1 MIIINRFEN
10 DNNEVQKNV
19 QVKSY
24 GQSLSLIFDV
34 AKKQYITADSILQA
48 NHPNIP
54 LLNRINSFD
63 HRVLQAAH
71 DTIATA
77 FRYKNQNIKQLNLF
91 DKVKD
96 ESNEYMKLWED
107 WLCNELSV
115 LKENA
120 NFVRNVIEA
129 VIHSNEEKGYAA
141 EDRLHEF
148 LVDYYSIKEW
158 SRNDTLGE

>member
-1 MIIINRFEN
+1 MIVGNRFEN
-10 DNNEVQKNV
+10 DNNEVLKNV

-54 LLNRINSFD
+54 LLNKINSFD

-71 DTIATA
+71 DTIAAA
-77 FRYKNQNIKQLNLF
+77 FRYKNQSIKQLCLF
-91 DKVKD
+91 DRVND

-141 EDRLHEF
+141 EDRLHKF
-148 LVDYYSIKEW
+148 LADYYSIE
-158 SRNDTLGE
+158 D

>member
-1 MIIINRFEN
+1 MIVGNRFQN
-10 DNNEVQKNV
+10 DNNELLKNIQKE
-19 QVKSY
+19 SY
-24 GQSLSLIFDV
+24 GKTLSLIFNV
-34 AKKQYITADSILQA
+34 AKKQYMTADSILQA

-54 LLNRINSFD
+54 LLNKINSID

-71 DTIATA
+71 DNIAAA
-77 FRYKNQNIKQLNLF
+77 FRFRSQDIRQLNLF

-96 ESNEYMKLWED
+96 ESNEYMKLWSE
-107 WLCNELSV
+107 WIYNELSV

-141 EDRLHEF
+141 EDRLHKF
-148 LVDYYSIKEW
+148 LADYYSIE
-158 SRNDTLGE
+158 D

>member
-1 MIIINRFEN
+1 VIVGNRFEN
-10 DNNEVQKNV
+10 DNNEALKNV
-19 QVKSY
+19 QEKSY
-24 GQSLSLIFDV
+24 GQSLTLIFNV

-54 LLNRINSFD
+54 LLNKINSID

-71 DTIATA
+71 DNIAAA
-77 FRYKNQNIKQLNLF
+77 FRFRSQYIRQLNLF

-96 ESNEYMKLWED
+96 ESNEYMKLWSE
-107 WLCNELSV
+107 WIYNELSS
-115 LKENA
+115 LKDNA
-120 NFVRNVIEA
+120 IFVRNVIEA
-129 VIHSNEEKGYAA
+129 VIHSNTEQGYTA